1 MEIKPIKIKEYYE
14 IPVED
19 SESIKIN
26 LNDNSF
32 LNNLDELR
40 KYATEKQVELNRE
53 RKGGKSLEEEI
64 KKINEYS
71 EVMSKIIEKTFGE
84 GTLEKV
90 FGTRTPTIEALSEFI
105 EHLTPYI
112 EEIVKKKKKKIEKM
126 DKEYKGRAEKRAK
139 TR

>member
-14 IPVED
+14 IPVEGNA
-19 SESIKIN
+19 SILIN

-40 KYATEKQVELNRE
+40 KYATKQQVELNRE
-53 RKGGKSLEEEI
+53 IKGEKKLE
-64 KKINEYS
+64 
-71 EVMSKIIEKTFGE
+71 
-84 GTLEKV
+84 
-90 FGTRTPTIEALSEFI
+90 
-105 EHLTPYI
+105 
-112 EEIVKKKKKKIEKM
+112 EEIVKKKSQKIAKM

>member
-1 MEIKPIKIKEYYE
+1 MEIKPIKVKEYYE
-14 IPVED
+14 IPVEGNA
-19 SESIKIN
+19 SILIN

-71 EVMSKIIEKTFGE
+71 EGLSKIIEKTFGE

-90 FGTRTPTIEALSEFI
+90 FGIKTPTIEALSEFI
-105 EHLTPYI
+105 EQLTPYI